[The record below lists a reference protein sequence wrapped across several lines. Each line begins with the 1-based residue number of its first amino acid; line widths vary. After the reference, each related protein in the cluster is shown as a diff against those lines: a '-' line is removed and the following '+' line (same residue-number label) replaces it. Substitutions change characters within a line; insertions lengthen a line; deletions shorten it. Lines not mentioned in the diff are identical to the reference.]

1 MTTREKIEQFVLDH
15 SFAEHVA
22 DGVMHVLGVV
32 AAVALASV
40 LLTMAILSLPGAHVA
55 ALVPYAIGLV
65 ATFAFSA
72 AYNMTLH
79 GRIRAVLRRFDH
91 AAIYLMI
98 AGTYT
103 PIALIGV
110 GGGWGIALA
119 TASWTMATVG
129 VLAKLVWFDRFEKLG
144 FYLYIGM
151 GWLALA
157 AAGPIMAALPLAALI
172 LLAVG
177 GLIYTVGTFFY
188 HKALPYA
195 RAIWHGHVL
204 TAAVLHWVAV
214 LMIARV

>member
-1 MTTREKIEQFVLDH
+1 MTARETLERFVLDH
-15 SFAEHVA
+15 SWPEHVA

-40 LLTMAILSLPGAHVA
+40 LLTMAIMSLPGAHVA
-55 ALVPYAIGLV
+55 ALVPYAVGLV

-72 AYNMTLH
+72 AYNLTLH

-119 TASWTMATVG
+119 VANWSLATIG
-129 VLAKLVWFDRFEKLG
+129 MLAKLVWFDRFEKLG

-157 AAGPIMAALPLAALI
+157 AAGPIVAALPLAALV
-172 LLAVG
+172 LLGVG
-177 GLIYTVGTFFY
+177 GVVYTVGTIFY

-214 LMIARV
+214 LLVARV